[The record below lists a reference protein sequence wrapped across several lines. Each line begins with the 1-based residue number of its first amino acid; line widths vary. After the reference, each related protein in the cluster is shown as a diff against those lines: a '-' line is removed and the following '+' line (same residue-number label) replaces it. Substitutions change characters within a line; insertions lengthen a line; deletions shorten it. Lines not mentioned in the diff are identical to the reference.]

1 MVKQRFYTLT
11 EVGEILNISLAQAR
25 AIVRSGELPA
35 IQIGGRGQW
44 RVEDVKLEE
53 YIAQAYKKTEQAIEH
68 HQIASSF

>member
-53 YIAQAYKKTEQAIEH
+53 YIAQAYQKTEQAIE
-68 HQIASSF
+68 QNQLT